1 MTNKNNETVS
11 ISFKVPK
18 ELYES
23 YKELTHDIN
32 QNVKGSL
39 LRFMNEAV
47 KYKTADISELAS
59 KKYKDLQ

>member
-1 MTNKNNETVS
+1 MANNSTDKVS
-11 ISFKVPK
+11 ISFKVDK

-23 YKELTHDIN
+23 FKQLTHDIN

-39 LRFMNEAV
+39 LRYMSEAI
-47 KYKTADISELAS
+47 KYDTADLSELAS